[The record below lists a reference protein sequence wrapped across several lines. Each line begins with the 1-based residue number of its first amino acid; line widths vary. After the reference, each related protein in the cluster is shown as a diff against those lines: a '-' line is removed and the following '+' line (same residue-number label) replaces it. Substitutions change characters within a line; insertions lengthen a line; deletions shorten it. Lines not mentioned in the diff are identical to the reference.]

1 MADLAMKT
9 SGATKAAVRTVEPLT
24 DYATR
29 KGKTSPLLTG
39 HVSSTNNK
47 MTNGDRT
54 WDTRLTKRLRRQ
66 TKAIKPNKKNP
77 INPLTPAYG
86 GHLEWVLSLTVGLG
100 GISLARGCFSFGAS
114 VE

>member
-24 DYATR
+24 NYATR
-29 KGKTSPLLTG
+29 KGKTISLLTG
-39 HVSSTNNK
+39 HVSSTTNE

-66 TKAIKPNKKNP
+66 NKTIRKVP

-86 GHLEWVLSLTVGLG
+86 GHP
-100 GISLARGCFSFGAS
+100 
-114 VE
+114 

>member
-24 DYATR
+24 DHATR
-29 KGKTSPLLTG
+29 KGKTSSLLTEN
-39 HVSSTNNK
+39 VRSTTDK

-54 WDTRLTKRLRRQ
+54 WDTRLTKRFRRQ
-66 TKAIKPNKKNP
+66 NKQLNQTIKNP

-86 GHLEWVLSLTVGLG
+86 GHLVWVLSHTVWFG
-100 GISLARGCFSFGAS
+100 GY
-114 VE
+114 